1 MNESLAALLKA
12 LQLPGE
18 DVFGPE
24 GDEPMYALPA
34 KAIDSLAGPNGRKG
48 RRWFDATQCQAEHAF
63 TRHCQSQNCVGYQSH
78 GPIVHHL
85 LTRKSSDV
93 SDPFVAS
100 MGWTAAQLQAVL
112 GLDQQAGEANRR
124 LQGVAGWLLT
134 EPAFL
139 TEGNVVREL
148 HLRIPR
154 ANRPRFPLGRSFTAQ
169 PSVSDAESQFR
180 AALVPLLDRWGLMN
194 LASWGL
200 PSPQGPLLPNE
211 LPETSLAR
219 PAHGIHVYIPMHYP
233 LKDDD
238 EIQRKIE
245 KYQQQAARELGIH
258 PSLAG
263 LAHFETYER
272 MFQVLH
278 LERAIRRRFLKNP
291 SGLVGAI
298 EEAASEA
305 FHLSTDR
312 IKRLRKYI
320 AHCQAG
326 MRSQIKELRVSH

>member
-1 MNESLAALLKA
+1 MNESVAALLEA
-12 LQLPGE
+12 IRLRGE

-24 GDEPMYALPA
+24 GDEPFYALPA
-34 KAIDSLAGPNGRKG
+34 EAIDTLSRPIGRKG
-48 RRWFDATQCQAEHAF
+48 RRWIDPPQCKAEHAF
-63 TRHCQSQNCVGYQSH
+63 TLHCQLMNCVGYQSDGAILYH
-78 GPIVHHL
+78 P
-85 LTRKSSDV
+85 LTRKAIDTTEPV
-93 SDPFVAS
+93 LAS
-100 MGWTAAQLQAVL
+100 MGWSASQLRAL
-112 GLDQQAGEANRR
+112 EEGDRKGSSAYHR
-124 LQGVAGWLLT
+124 LRGVAGWLLT
-134 EPAFL
+134 EPDFL
-139 TEGNVVREL
+139 KEVKEVRTL
-148 HLRIPR
+148 YHAIPR
-154 ANRPRFPLGRSFTAQ
+154 SSRPRFPLGRILAAPGRLTN
-169 PSVSDAESQFR
+169 AEALFGT
-180 AALVPLLDRWGLMN
+180 ALVSLLDRWGLMN